1 MTNPIKAL
9 QTELAKDLARFEKS
23 SLTEE
28 QLAEIE
34 KIYNDVYLKL
44 HNVDK
49 E

>member
-1 MTNPIKAL
+1 MTNPIKTL
-9 QTELAKDLARFEKS
+9 QTELAKDLVRFEES

-34 KIYNDVYLKL
+34 KIYNEIYLKL
-44 HNVDK
+44 HNIDK